1 MYLVVNKTTATTEY
15 HFRKEKSENA
25 KGVMRD
31 RKSKDKQIPP
41 NRTQICQQNIAL
53 NMGPKGI

>member
-1 MYLVVNKTTATTEY
+1 VVNKTTATTEN

-41 NRTQICQQNIAL
+41 NWARICQQNIAP
-53 NMGPKGI
+53 NMGPKEI